1 MTKGI
6 ANIKQ
11 FTTMVRDMGIGL
23 IVADQIPS
31 SLSDFIKANVYTQ
44 ICFNLSF
51 RKDIQE
57 MAYTLNLNEQQRM
70 CIPSLKQGQAIAKI
84 ADCPFPFIIH
94 VAPPERVPYI
104 SDAELESMT
113 KTALEELNAKITPA
127 HKPEK
132 TDSESEAQAIQDEES
147 EETENP
153 LKEWERFLHYLK
165 AHPDHNVSHLYKG
178 HGISGRKGTRLKE
191 QLKNSGLIR
200 EIRVSTGQRG
210 RSSLRLELTEKGY
223 AYINETQ
230 ETTQPEEAL
239 EGRGSEEHK
248 RLEKLIRE
256 HYESK
261 GKIVIIEGQLKNK
274 KIDVLVQDLISKKIS
289 AVEIQ
294 LTEKYAVE
302 NALKD
307 FQVGCDE
314 VLFICEDEKILEK
327 VKTNVME
334 KVNKDKHNRIQ
345 YYTIDRFIP
354 HKNNKNI

>member
-94 VAPPERVPYI
+94 VAPPDRVPYI
-104 SDAELESMT
+104 SDTKLESMT
-113 KTALEELNAKITPA
+113 RSALAELKAKIVPS

-132 TDSESEAQAIQDEES
+132 TESEEQAIQDEES

-165 AHPDHNVSHLYKG
+165 AHPGHNVSHLYKG
-178 HGISGRKGTRLKE
+178 YGISGRKGTRLKK
-191 QLKNSGLIR
+191 QLKSSGLIR
-200 EIRVSTGQRG
+200 EIKISTGQRG
-210 RSSLRLELTEKGY
+210 RSSLRLELTEKGC

-230 ETTQPEEAL
+230 ETTQPEQAL

-248 RLEKLIRE
+248 RLQKLMKE

-261 GKIVIIEGQLKNK
+261 GKIAIIEGQLKNK
-274 KIDVLVQDLISKKIS
+274 KIDVLVQDLISKKIT

-294 LTEKYAVE
+294 LTEKHAVE

-327 VKTNVME
+327 VKTKVME
-334 KVNKDKHNRIQ
+334 KIDKKKHNRIQ
-345 YYTIDRFIP
+345 YLTINGLIP